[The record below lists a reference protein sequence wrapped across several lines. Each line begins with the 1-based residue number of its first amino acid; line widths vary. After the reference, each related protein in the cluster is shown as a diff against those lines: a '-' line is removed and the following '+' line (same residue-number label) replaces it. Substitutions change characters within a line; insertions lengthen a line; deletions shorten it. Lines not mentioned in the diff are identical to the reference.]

1 MSSQKVAL
9 VIGASR
15 GIGRQIAIDLAR
27 DGYAV
32 IVSAKSTSDAS
43 TTRPFPP
50 NPNSSASTISTVCR
64 EILEAGF
71 TATAIPCDV
80 RSHESIFSLVSQTI
94 STYGRIDVLVYNSGA
109 IYHSSV
115 LTTPLSRYMLMES
128 INPNGL
134 YATIQSCIPHWK
146 AQDWNARVVVI
157 CPPIYSRFFRGK
169 TAYAMGKIGMS
180 VLVQGLGTDFSR
192 MGSSGQNMAI
202 TGLWPAV
209 AIESAATAHFSSADE
224 DLRHPSI
231 FSDAILSIVKA
242 KTEDVNGSLLLDEDY
257 LREHDGV
264 SDFSKYALVPGTT
277 PRRIMPMKFPDLRV
291 EEQDDEGV
299 RMDSAKKEKSGK
311 LSKL

>member
-15 GIGRQIAIDLAR
+15 GIGRQIAIDLAKN
-27 DGYAV
+27 GYAV

-43 TTRPFPP
+43 TTHPFPP
-50 NPNSSASTISTVCR
+50 NPNSNASTISTVCR

-80 RSHESIFSLVSQTI
+80 RSHASISSLISQTI
-94 STYGRIDVLVYNSGA
+94 STYGHIDVLVYNSGA

-128 INPNGL
+128 VNPNGL

-146 AQDWNARVVVI
+146 AQDWNARIVVI
-157 CPPIYSRFFRGK
+157 CPPIYSRFFSGK
-169 TAYAMGKIGMS
+169 TAYAMGKVGMS
-180 VLVQGLGTDFSR
+180 VLVQGLGMDFSR

-209 AIESAATAHFSSADE
+209 AIESAATAHFSSPDE

-242 KTEDVNGSLLLDEDY
+242 KTEYVNGSLLLDEDY

-299 RMDSAKKEKSGK
+299 RMDSAKKEESGK